1 MESTSAKF
9 SSITWR
15 YKALWAAFRNIHS
28 SWEKYTATSS
38 KAIHLYNSKNKI
50 VSMRWLSEV
59 GTCSLLMEMLLRHLS
74 SFPVDWLRGGYMSVS
89 LGPAWST

>member
-38 KAIHLYNSKNKI
+38 KAIHL
-50 VSMRWLSEV
+50 LAFAHV
-59 GTCSLLMEMLLRHLS
+59 GAFL
-74 SFPVDWLRGGYMSVS
+74 
-89 LGPAWST
+89 

>member
-15 YKALWAAFRNIHS
+15 YSALWAAFRNIHS

-38 KAIHLYNSKNKI
+38 KAIKPYISKNKI
-50 VSMRWLSEV
+50 VSMLWLGEA
-59 GTCSLLMEMLLRHLS
+59 GTSSLS
-74 SFPVDWLRGGYMSVS
+74 
-89 LGPAWST
+89 